1 MKFWNK
7 IGRTEK
13 WYLKNR
19 TTEIKTRSAWRKKE
33 QTTEFDKIEI
43 EDKTTEKQE
52 LFKKKVIKTNFVWK
66 QIYILGLK

>member
-7 IGRTEK
+7 ISRTEK

-52 LFKKKVIKTNFVWK
+52 LFKKS
-66 QIYILGLK
+66 Y